1 MADIDRLIRALAEA
15 QVDPTE
21 EAITRCLG
29 MARAVKAAHEQAL
42 VVAGDAAAD
51 EVWRERVDAH
61 QVALQNL
68 LLARA
73 DAERVRRG
81 ARCLRERCRR
91 LEARVRC
98 ATDAASHAEAQAYA
112 REAMA
117 ELAVSKLQ
125 ALGGDDTMLSI
136 WDDARGVKRKAEG
149 ALREVIERG
158 FVEAGY
164 TVRRTDGNQD

>member
-21 EAITRCLG
+21 EAVTRCLG

-61 QVALQNL
+61 HLALHNL

-91 LEARVRC
+91 LEARARM
-98 ATDAASHAEAQAYA
+98 AEEAYKAHIKAACERGRRF
-112 REAMA
+112 REA
-117 ELAVSKLQ
+117 LAGVNN
-125 ALGGDDTMLSI
+125 GG
-136 WDDARGVKRKAEG
+136 
-149 ALREVIERG
+149 
-158 FVEAGY
+158 
-164 TVRRTDGNQD
+164 